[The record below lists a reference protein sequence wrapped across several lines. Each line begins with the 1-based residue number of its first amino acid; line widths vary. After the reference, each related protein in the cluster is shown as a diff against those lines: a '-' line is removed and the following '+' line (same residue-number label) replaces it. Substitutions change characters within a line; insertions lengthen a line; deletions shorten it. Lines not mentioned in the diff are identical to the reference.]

1 MDHQKHWSKVE
12 RLHET
17 VKNPN
22 IHLKGTYSYYSDCWD
37 NGFEASVVR
46 YLCGDDISKDWESP
60 WAVDQ
65 LYLGNFIC
73 IGAEAVILMGGN
85 HNHRADWFSLYPF
98 MEMVAKSYQSKGD
111 TIIKDGAWIGMR
123 AMIMPGVTIG
133 EGAII
138 AAGSVVTKD
147 VSPYTIVGGSP
158 AIPIRQR
165 FKEDAIA
172 QLLALKLY
180 DLPESH
186 LSALMPFLCQNDLDQ
201 LTKAVSEIRGQSSIN
216 SVRGIR

>member
-1 MDHQKHWSKVE
+1 MDNQKHWSKVE

-22 IHLKGTYSYYSDCWD
+22 IHVKGTHSYYSDCWD
-37 NGFEASVVR
+37 DGFEASVVR
-46 YLCGDDISKDWESP
+46 YLCGDEVSKEWELP

-65 LYLGNFIC
+65 LYIGNFVC

-98 MEMVAKSYQSKGD
+98 MEMIATSYQSKGD
-111 TIIKDGAWIGMR
+111 TIIHDGVWIGMR
-123 AMIMPGVTIG
+123 AMIMPGITIG

-147 VSPYTIVGGSP
+147 VAPYMIVGGSP
-158 AIPIRQR
+158 AIPIKAR
-165 FKEDAIA
+165 FSQKVVTE
-172 QLLALKLY
+172 LLTLKVY
-180 DLPESH
+180 DFSESQIM
-186 LSALMPFLCQNDLDQ
+186 ALMPFLCQNDIALLMQ
-201 LTKAVSEIRGQSSIN
+201 ELEKLRAQ
-216 SVRGIR
+216 